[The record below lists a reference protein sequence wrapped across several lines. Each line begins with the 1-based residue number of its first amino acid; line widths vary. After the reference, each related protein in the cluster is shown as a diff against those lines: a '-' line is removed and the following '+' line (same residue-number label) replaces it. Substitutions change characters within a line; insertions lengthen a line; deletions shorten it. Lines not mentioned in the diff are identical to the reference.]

1 MRETNLLQLALGLTP
16 PWRVTRSDFDP
27 AARRLDIQLD
37 FPPGSRF
44 PCPSCG
50 AANCPAYDTEQM
62 TWRHLGFF
70 QHQAYLHARVSRA
83 ARPLHRLRDQE
94 GQRSLGTRWQPL
106 HSAVRGAGHGHG
118 YVHAGERCRRDD
130 RGA

>member
-1 MRETNLLQLALGLTP
+1 MRDTNLLQLALGLTP

-62 TWRHLGFF
+62 IPVRDDINT
-70 QHQAYLHARVSRA
+70 
-83 ARPLHRLRDQE
+83 RP
-94 GQRSLGTRWQPL
+94 SLGCRLTGCALDPR
-106 HSAVRGAGHGHG
+106 SASS
-118 YVHAGERCRRDD
+118 RRFCK
-130 RGA
+130 RR